1 MNVEAG
7 MPRICFVAPTAYPVL
22 AGDRSVKVVG
32 GAEVQQSFLA
42 RELARRGHEVSM
54 ISMDHGQREGSRIHG
69 VRLLKMC
76 APDAGLPVLRFAHP
90 RFTSLWAAMKRADAD
105 IYYQR
110 ASGALT
116 GFVAA
121 FVRRHG
127 RRMVFAGAHDF
138 DFEPEL
144 PLIRYGRDKALY
156 RFGVAR
162 ADQVVVQSERQLDRC
177 REVFGREAVRVRSCY
192 GHEGLPA
199 RHDGVVLWV
208 ASVKPIKRPELFLD
222 LAQALPQ
229 FRFKLV
235 GGPGAGMDHF
245 EALQRRAASLP
256 NVEMTGFVP
265 HVDVEAHFDGASVFV
280 NTAVSEGFPNTF
292 LQSWSRGTPSVSF
305 FDPGTRLDG
314 RPVGVV
320 VPDLPAMVEA
330 VKALKTDEGAWRD
343 EGALAAEYLRR
354 HHGVVG
360 VVDDYERIFDRLLAR
375 AAPVPA

>member
-1 MNVEAG
+1 MRRVSV
-7 MPRICFVAPTAYPVL
+7 CFVAPHAWGVL
-22 AGDRSVKVVG
+22 SRDRGLSMVG
-32 GAEVQQSFLA
+32 GAEVQQVTLA

-54 ISMDHGQREGSRIHG
+54 ISMDHGQVEGSRIDG
-69 VRLLKMC
+69 VRVVKMC

-90 RFTSLWAAMKRADAD
+90 RFTSMWAAMKRADAD

-121 FVRRHG
+121 FARRHG
-127 RRMVFAGAHDF
+127 RRMVYAGASDL
-138 DFEPEL
+138 DFEPHL

-156 RFGVAR
+156 RFGLAR

-177 REVFGREAVRVRSCY
+177 REVFGRDAIRVRSCY
-192 GHEGLPA
+192 DHEGRPA

-208 ASVKPIKRPELFLD
+208 GSVRPLKRPELFLD

-235 GGPGAGMDHF
+235 GGPSAGAEHF
-245 EALQRRAASLP
+245 EALKRRAASLP

-265 HVDVEAHFDGASVFV
+265 HVDVEAHFDGAAVFV
-280 NTAVSEGFPNTF
+280 NTTVSEGFPNTF
-292 LQSWSRGTPSVSF
+292 MQAWSRGTPSVSF
-305 FDPGTRLDG
+305 FDPGARVGG

-330 VKALKTDEGAWRD
+330 VKALKDDERAWRE
-343 EGALAAEYLRR
+343 EGELAAEYLRR
-354 HHGVVG
+354 HHGVRG
-360 VVDDYERIFDRLLAR
+360 VVDDYERIFDRLLAQE
-375 AAPVPA
+375 APVPA